1 MSMFLRA
8 FFNRLALSV
17 AALALLCIQ
26 THAPAHAKTL
36 RWSGAGELVSCDP
49 AIGTDTAALVFMAHI
64 YERLVTRD
72 REFTLQ
78 PSLALSWAPM
88 SPTTMRFKLRPGI
101 KFHDG
106 TPFTADDV
114 PFSIARAREPTSLI
128 KSNTVGIKS
137 ATRIDEL
144 TVDVETEGPLPTLL
158 NQLYLIPI
166 MSRAWAATHGVT
178 GPANYVSGKENY
190 ATRHAN
196 GTGPYQLKSFESG
209 GKVVLSAHPGWWG
222 KREGN
227 VTEGIYTPIRSN
239 GTRLAALVSG
249 EVDLLID
256 PPVQDLERLRS
267 NAALKLLQIPE
278 PRIILLQFDLA
289 RDELLFSTVKG
300 KNPFKDRHVR
310 EAMRLAID
318 GEALHKKVMRGNSK
332 PMGSMIAKGITGHSE
347 RAARPSAFD
356 PVRARKLLAE
366 AGYPDGFGVTLD
378 CTNDRYIL
386 DEQICAALAGM
397 FSKIGID
404 ATPNPKP
411 KAIFFQ
417 KTDASKRETSLML
430 IGYYPTT
437 VDAGALLEGVLHTY
451 NGKGAGDNNTGQY
464 SNPRMDA
471 LIKAAR
477 VELDATKRLALLEEI
492 QLLQNEDIATI
503 PIHQQLPSW
512 AMRRNIDTPARL
524 DNGLDLRWVVVR

>member
-1 MSMFLRA
+1 MNLASRA
-8 FFNRLALSV
+8 ACHLLMLAL
-17 AALALLCIQ
+17 AAWMF
-26 THAPAHAKTL
+26 TPAQLEAKTL

-49 AIGTDTAALVFMAHI
+49 AIGTDTAALVFLSHI

-72 REFTLQ
+72 REFALQ
-78 PSLALSWAPM
+78 PSLALSWELR
-88 SPTTMRFKLRPGI
+88 SPTTMRFILRPDV

-106 TPFTADDV
+106 TAFTADDIV
-114 PFSIARAREPTSLI
+114 FSIARAREPTSLI
-128 KSNTVGIKS
+128 KSNTVGILS

-144 TVDVETEGPLPTLL
+144 TVDMETDGPLPTLL

-166 MSRAWAATHGVT
+166 MSRVWATKHGVT
-178 GPANYVSGKENY
+178 GPANYVAGKENY

-196 GTGPYQLKSFESG
+196 GTGPFQLKSFESG
-209 GKVVLSAHPGWWG
+209 GTVVLSAHATWWG

-239 GTRLAALVSG
+239 ATRVAALVSG
-249 EVDLLID
+249 EVDFLID

-267 NAALKLLQIPE
+267 NTALRLLQIPE
-278 PRIILLQFDLA
+278 PRIILLQYDLG
-289 RDELLFSTVKG
+289 RDELLFSNVKG
-300 KNPFKDRHVR
+300 KNPFKDRRVR

-318 GEALHKKVMRGNSK
+318 GQALHTKVMRGNSK
-332 PMGSMIAKGITGHSE
+332 PIGSMIAKGITGHSE
-347 RAARPSAFD
+347 LAARPAVFD
-356 PVRARKLLAE
+356 PVRARKWLTE
-366 AGYPDGFGVTLD
+366 AGYPNGFSVMLD

-397 FSKIGID
+397 FSKVGID

-411 KAIFFQ
+411 KALFFQ

-437 VDAGALLEGVLHTY
+437 VDAGALLEGVLHTF
-451 NGKGAGDNNTGQY
+451 NGKGAGDNNTGRY
-464 SNPRMDA
+464 SNPKMDA
-471 LIKAAR
+471 LLQAAR
-477 VELDATKRLALLEEI
+477 VELDSAKRVALLEEI
-492 QLLQNEDIATI
+492 QLLSNEDIAII

-512 AMRRNIDTPARL
+512 AMRKNINTPTRL